1 MDTDPMKPPVSV
13 AICIATHSRPT
24 ALRNLLKSIDA
35 LVDTMPDGTK
45 IDIRL
50 AVIDNDPGHSAA
62 AVLSEPRRF
71 PLAHREDPQRGYASI
86 RNATV
91 NLAGASVEWL
101 AFVDDDEVVSKTWLV
116 ELMVAALESRAA
128 VVSGCVVSLDSTG
141 VETHRSTARDFTPG
155 RSDVALD
162 RAHTDNLL
170 VSATSF
176 HDASGFNLDF
186 DITGGE
192 DIDLTHRIQRAGG
205 LIVFTPDALVKAI
218 DHPGRRTLRYS
229 LRRGYAGNHNY
240 SRVRRAN
247 RKLPQISRV
256 VAGLA
261 RIVQGSGLAL
271 VGAIHRD
278 NNTTMEA
285 VATIGGGFGTIMGT
299 FDVFRIAWSPENRR
313 TIT

>member
-1 MDTDPMKPPVSV
+1 MKPPIPV
-13 AICIATHSRPT
+13 AICIATHGRPT
-24 ALRNLLKSIDA
+24 ALKNLLESIDA

-62 AVLSEPRRF
+62 AVLSEARRF
-71 PLAHREDPQRGYASI
+71 PLAHCEDPQRGFASI

-91 NLAGASVEWL
+91 SLAGTSVEWL
-101 AFVDDDEVVSKTWLV
+101 AFVDDDELVSKTWLV
-116 ELMVAALESRAA
+116 ELMVAAYESRAA
-128 VVSGCVVSLDSTG
+128 AVSGCVVSLGSTG
-141 VETHRSTARDFTPG
+141 VETHRTSARDFTPG
-155 RSDVALD
+155 RSGVALD

-170 VSATSF
+170 VSAASF
-176 HDASGFNLDF
+176 HDASGFNPDF

-218 DHPGRRTLRYS
+218 DHPARRTLRYS

-240 SRVRRAN
+240 ARIRQAT
-247 RKLPQISRV
+247 RKFPQMSRV

-261 RIVQGSGLAL
+261 RIVQGSGLVL
-271 VGAIHRD
+271 VGAIRRD
-278 NNTTMEA
+278 NNKTMEA
-285 VATIGGGFGTIMGT
+285 VAMIGGGFGTIMGT
-299 FDVFRIAWSPENRR
+299 FDVFRIPWSSENRR